1 MPRLKP
7 GDTPLTPEED
17 AAVEAGILADP
28 DTIELDSQW
37 FAGAQPAALALPHI
51 VEEYIRERDG
61 LTPRSEAKDA
71 TGPHLSVRTLPAR
84 VIANG
89 STGGYMAND
98 PINLYDYESRAKLVL
113 PHNNWEFI
121 EAGSMDE
128 FTTQRNRSAFEDL
141 KLRPRFLRD
150 VSERNLATTVL
161 GQEISM
167 PVMVSPAGSH
177 MIAHPEGEV
186 ATARGAGKSDTL
198 MMLSTS
204 SNYSMEEVAD
214 AASGP
219 LWFQLY
225 HRGWNFTEML
235 VHRAEEAGFKAIVLT
250 VDTPLPSPKERDLRN
265 RYQREFGLGNFR
277 GMDTDRTAISGTDET
292 PGWDVSSAPSMT
304 WRELERLR
312 GMTSLP
318 LVLKGVRTAEDA
330 HEAVENG
337 VNGILVSTH
346 GGRQLDMTM
355 GAIEMVPEIV
365 EASRG
370 QAEVYV
376 DSGVRRGS
384 DVIKA
389 LALGAKAVAI
399 GRPLFWGLA
408 IDGADG
414 VHGVLE
420 LLREEVSR
428 ALGYCGQSD
437 VNNLESGIVQIP
449 AGWGAVGGTTAP

>member
-28 DTIELDSQW
+28 DTIELDSEW

>member
-1 MPRLKP
+1 MPWLKP
-7 GDTPLTPEED
+7 GDKPLTPEDD
-17 AAVEAGILADP
+17 AAVVADIESDP
-28 DTIELDSQW
+28 DDFELDADW
-37 FAGAQPAALALPHI
+37 FAGA
-51 VEEYIRERDG
+51 
-61 LTPRSEAKDA
+61 
-71 TGPHLSVRTLPAR
+71 LPASEVLPSIFKDYGTSAQNQNSEPKHSHGKRQSLPRQPDRAR
-84 VIANG
+84 VPAIKKQGG
-89 STGGYMAND
+89 SMAND

-121 EAGSMDE
+121 EAGAMDE
-128 FTTQRNRSAFEDL
+128 FTTRRNRSAFEDL
-141 KLRPRFLRD
+141 KLRPRFMRD
-150 VSERNLATTVL
+150 VSERSLATTVL

-167 PVMVSPAGSH
+167 PVMVAPAGSH
-177 MIAHPEGEV
+177 MLAHPDGEV
-186 ATARGAGKSDTL
+186 ATARGTGMSDTL

-204 SNYSMEEVAD
+204 SNYSMEEVSD

-225 HRGWNFTEML
+225 HRGWHFTEML
-235 VHRAEEAGFKAIVLT
+235 VRRAEEAGFKAIVLT

-265 RYQREFGLGNFR
+265 RYQRENDLGNFR
-277 GMDTDRTAISGTDET
+277 GMDADRSAISGTDET
-292 PGWDVSSAPSMT
+292 PGWDVSTAPSIT

-312 GMTSLP
+312 NLTSLP

-337 VNGILVSTH
+337 VEGILVSTH

-408 IDGADG
+408 LDGADG

-420 LLREEVSR
+420 LLREEISR
-428 ALGYCGQSD
+428 ALGYCGQTD
-437 VNNLESGIVQIP
+437 VNNLESGVVQIP
-449 AGWGAVGGTTAP
+449 AGWGAFGGTTAP

>member
-1 MPRLKP
+1 M
-7 GDTPLTPEED
+7 
-17 AAVEAGILADP
+17 VMDP
-28 DTIELDSQW
+28 
-37 FAGAQPAALALPHI
+37 
-51 VEEYIRERDG
+51 V
-61 LTPRSEAKDA
+61 
-71 TGPHLSVRTLPAR
+71 
-84 VIANG
+84 
-89 STGGYMAND
+89 
-98 PINLYDYESRAKLVL
+98 NLYDYEARAKLTL
-113 PHNNWEFI
+113 SHNNWEFI
-121 EAGSMDE
+121 ESGSMDQ
-128 FTTQRNRSAFEDL
+128 FTTKRNRTAFEEL
-141 KLRPRFLRD
+141 TLRPRFLRD
-150 VSERNLATTVL
+150 ITDRNISTTVL

-167 PVMVSPAGSH
+167 PVMIAPAGSH
-177 MIAHPEGEV
+177 MTAHPDGEV

-204 SNYSMEEVAD
+204 SNYSMEEVAE

-225 HRGWNFTEML
+225 HRGYGFSEML

-250 VDTPLPSPKERDLRN
+250 VDTPVPSPKEQDLRN
-265 RYQREFGLGNFR
+265 GYKREYDLGNFR
-277 GMDTDRTAISGTDET
+277 GLDVDRRVISGTDET
-292 PGWDVSSAPSMT
+292 EGWDVSYAAPLT
-304 WRELERLR
+304 WRELEWLR
-312 GMTSLP
+312 GITSLP
-318 LVLKGVRTAEDA
+318 LVLKGIRTAEDA
-330 HEAVENG
+330 HQAVENG

-365 EASRG
+365 AAARG

-408 IDGADG
+408 ADGADG

-420 LLREEVSR
+420 LLREEVDR
-428 ALGYCGQSD
+428 CLAFCGQTD
-437 VNNLESGIVQIP
+437 VNALEPGLINIP
-449 AGWGAVGGTTAP
+449 YGWGAGASAP

>member
-1 MPRLKP
+1 
-7 GDTPLTPEED
+7 
-17 AAVEAGILADP
+17 
-28 DTIELDSQW
+28 
-37 FAGAQPAALALPHI
+37 
-51 VEEYIRERDG
+51 
-61 LTPRSEAKDA
+61 
-71 TGPHLSVRTLPAR
+71 
-84 VIANG
+84 
-89 STGGYMAND
+89 MAND
-98 PINLYDYESRAKLVL
+98 PINLYDYEARAKLVL

-150 VSERNLATTVL
+150 VQERKISTTVL

-167 PVMVSPAGSH
+167 PVMVAPAGSH
-177 MIAHPEGEV
+177 MLAHPDGEV
-186 ATARGAGKSDTL
+186 ATAQGAGRSDTL

-204 SNYSMEEVAD
+204 SNYSMEEVSD

-225 HRGWNFTEML
+225 HRGYSFTEML

-250 VDTPLPSPKERDLRN
+250 IDTPVASPKERDLRN
-265 RYQREFGLGNFR
+265 RYKREHDLGNFR
-277 GMDTDRTAISGTDET
+277 GMDADRSVISGTDET
-292 PGWDVSSAPSMT
+292 EGWDVSYAPPIT
-304 WRELERLR
+304 WRELEWLR
-312 GMTSLP
+312 GLTSLP

-355 GAIEMVPEIV
+355 GAIEMVPEV
-365 EASRG
+365 VDAARG
-370 QAEVYV
+370 LAEVYV

-408 IDGADG
+408 LDGANG

-420 LLREEVSR
+420 LLREEVDR
-428 ALGYCGQSD
+428 AMAFTGQYD
-437 VNNLESGIVQIP
+437 VEALEPGIIQIP
-449 AGWGAVGGTTAP
+449 QGWGAFGGTTAP

>member
-1 MPRLKP
+1 MPGLRP
-7 GDTPLTPEED
+7 GDRPLTPEED
-17 AAVEAGILADP
+17 AGVTADILSDP
-28 DTIELDSQW
+28 DTFELDAEW
-37 FAGAQPAALALPHI
+37 FRGARPASEVLPH
-51 VEEYIRERDG
+51 
-61 LTPRSEAKDA
+61 LFKNRSQSDQRPVSRYAAEGGISRLLPQQPGRTRVLANQPLG
-71 TGPHLSVRTLPAR
+71 GP
-84 VIANG
+84 
-89 STGGYMAND
+89 MAND
-98 PINLYDYESRAKLVL
+98 PINLYDYEARAKLVL

-121 EAGSMDE
+121 EAGAMDE
-128 FTTQRNRSAFEDL
+128 YTTRRNRSAFEDL
-141 KLRPRFLRD
+141 KLRPRFMRD
-150 VSERNLATTVL
+150 VSERSISTTVL

-177 MIAHPEGEV
+177 MLAHPDGEV
-186 ATARGAGKSDTL
+186 ATARGAGMSDTL

-214 AASGP
+214 AATGP

-225 HRGWNFTEML
+225 HRGWHFTETL

-250 VDTPLPSPKERDLRN
+250 VDTPLASPKERDLRN
-265 RYQREFGLGNFR
+265 RYQRENDLGNFR
-277 GMDTDRTAISGTDET
+277 GMDADRRTISGTDET
-292 PGWDVSSAPSMT
+292 PGWDVSSAPSIT

-428 ALGYCGQSD
+428 ALGYCGQTD
-437 VNNLESGIVQIP
+437 VNDLEPGVVQIP
-449 AGWGAVGGTTAP
+449 AGWGAFGGTTAP